1 MTFAVGLTAKRWPE
15 FQQTA
20 RIKASLNAV
29 QLENSHKEIICC
41 DAT

>member
-1 MTFAVGLTAKRWPE
+1 MTVAIGLTPKRWPE

-29 QLENSHKEIICC
+29 QLENSQKEIICC